1 MSNLSSTTAHIDIQ
15 RPEYWTL
22 QLALAPKEVQYTL
35 FDIDE
40 ENSLI
45 SGSLPLDLSGGSYL
59 KAVENAIY
67 DNPVLLNDYR
77 QVRVLVQSQHFM
89 ILPAEFSDEL
99 DAQDAFEAM
108 YADAEGD
115 FALCT
120 LPRCG
125 VNIGYEVPKGVL
137 GFLRRTFN
145 MPPIVHHLYPLME
158 HFKLQDERRTGACL
172 HLNLRE
178 EGIDILIIR
187 DRELVMA
194 NSFPCTV
201 TADAI
206 YYTLNAWQNFGLDAT
221 KNELFVTGSKALRD
235 ATIPTLRKYINY
247 VMPSI
252 FPAAALRIGQDAV
265 KAPLSLILL
274 ALCE

>member
-15 RPEYWTL
+15 HPEYWTL
-22 QLALAPKEVQYTL
+22 QLALAAKEVQYTL

-45 SGSLPLDLSGGSYL
+45 SGTLPLDLSCGSYL

-67 DNPVLLNDYR
+67 DNPVLLNDYKK
-77 QVRVLVQSQHFM
+77 VRVMVESQRFM
-89 ILPAEFSDEL
+89 ILPPEFSDEM

-108 YADAEGD
+108 FSEMEGD
-115 FALCT
+115 FALCN

-125 VNIGYEVPKGVL
+125 VNIAYEMPKGLL
-137 GFLRRTFN
+137 GFLHRTFN
-145 MPPIVHHLYPLME
+145 MPPVVHHLYPFME
-158 HFKLQDERRTGACL
+158 HFKQQDERRTGACM
-172 HLNLRE
+172 HLNLRDDRV
-178 EGIDILIIR
+178 DILIVR
-187 DRELVMA
+187 DRALVMA
-194 NSFPCTV
+194 NSYPCTD
-201 TADAI
+201 TANAI
-206 YYTLNAWQNFGLDAT
+206 YYTLNAWNTFGLEAT